1 MESGAA
7 GEAPEPRWEGGY
19 TGFMWFGAGMIG
31 LALVLFTA
39 GQAEAIVKCLVCH
52 GKPTLS
58 RTLPSGRVQSLFVDE
73 KQLKD
78 SVHAARTCTDCHSD
92 ITAIPHKGEIKRV
105 NCVRCHF
112 KGNPVGAPQTD
123 IYVEYTRSVHGVAAA

>member
-39 GQAEAIVKCLVCH
+39 GQAEALVKCLVCH

-58 RTLPSGRVQSLFVDE
+58 RTLPSGTANRRPPTLNSSALMMANVSGTVSWKVAPFPG
-73 KQLKD
+73 
-78 SVHAARTCTDCHSD
+78 SVWMETVPFMRSN
-92 ITAIPHKGEIKRV
+92 TALTTSRPTPRPEI
-105 NCVRCHF
+105 
-112 KGNPVGAPQTD
+112 
-123 IYVEYTRSVHGVAAA
+123 